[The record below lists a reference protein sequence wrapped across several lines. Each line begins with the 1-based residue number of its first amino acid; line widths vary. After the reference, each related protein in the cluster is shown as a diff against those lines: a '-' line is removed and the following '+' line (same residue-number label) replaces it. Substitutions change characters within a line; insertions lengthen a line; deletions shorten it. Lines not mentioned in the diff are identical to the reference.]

1 VCRSVGSPLFKYF
14 WYIRVLENVIRIFG
28 SLEYT
33 SGGKSVPITL
43 CDHNPQQD
51 YEDLH
56 RKRHLT
62 VNCNLY
68 GRQMHSP
75 CLSPARKG
83 LVALPIE
90 TRPDE
95 IYWQSID
102 LRRACSIKLR
112 YQLQISAKDVT
123 LQSTLRESKRDIN
136 KQLQVRM
143 AQALVLP

>member
-1 VCRSVGSPLFKYF
+1 M
-14 WYIRVLENVIRIFG
+14 
-28 SLEYT
+28 
-33 SGGKSVPITL
+33 
-43 CDHNPQQD
+43 
-51 YEDLH
+51 
-56 RKRHLT
+56 
-62 VNCNLY
+62 NCNLHR
-68 GRQMHSP
+68 GQMHSP
-75 CLSPARKG
+75 WLSPARKG

-95 IYWQSID
+95 VYWRSID